1 MSYRCDTLVTSVS
14 YEKVEKVNR
23 LVSRRPTSIV
33 VKAIWQETLA
43 SDVKQWHRILNKQ
56 HKNIFKC
63 CIRYLNNTL
72 PYLDFQKY
80 ICRYFILHFV
90 SWFNVKFNLKC
101 LLKYFGMFIQLK
113 TTFAILQN
121 CF

>member
-1 MSYRCDTLVTSVS
+1 MVLVFLQKICLIVVTHCDTSVS

-33 VKAIWQETLA
+33 VKALWPETLA
-43 SDVKQWHRILNKQ
+43 TDVKQWHRILNKQ
-56 HKNIFKC
+56 HKKILNY

-72 PYLDFQKY
+72 SYLDFQKI

-90 SWFNVKFNLKC
+90 S
-101 LLKYFGMFIQLK
+101 
-113 TTFAILQN
+113 
-121 CF
+121 